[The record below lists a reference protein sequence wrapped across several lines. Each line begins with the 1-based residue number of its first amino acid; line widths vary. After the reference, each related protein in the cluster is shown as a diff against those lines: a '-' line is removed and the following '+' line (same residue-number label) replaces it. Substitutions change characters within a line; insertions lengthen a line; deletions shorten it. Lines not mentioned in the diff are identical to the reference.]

1 MTAEPEAGAAGEAA
15 TVPAEVAHF
24 LVRLASKAHLGA
36 PSEGETPAG
45 GLGSC
50 SMVTAPGEGVTR
62 SYAGAG
68 S

>member
-1 MTAEPEAGAAGEAA
+1 MTAKPEAGAAAA

-24 LVRLASKAHLGA
+24 LVRLALQARLGA
-36 PSEGETPAG
+36 LSEGETPAG
-45 GLGSC
+45 GLGSS
-50 SMVTAPGEGVTR
+50 SMATAPGAGVTR